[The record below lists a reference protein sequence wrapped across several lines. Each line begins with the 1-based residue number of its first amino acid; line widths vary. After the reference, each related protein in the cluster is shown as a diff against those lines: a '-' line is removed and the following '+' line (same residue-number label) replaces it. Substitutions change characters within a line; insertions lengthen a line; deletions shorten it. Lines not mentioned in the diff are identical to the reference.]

1 MPVIYKYFDHLKF
14 LHDDFSERQARNPQ
28 YSLRAM
34 ADRLRLNS
42 GTIVR
47 IMNGQRNISTNLLP
61 EFTAYLALRQKEAE
75 YFKLLV
81 NFCQAKTEKIRNE
94 SYSALVDL
102 RNGRTKIV
110 GEECHS
116 FYDDWYFTAIRELL
130 RIYTFNGDV
139 KELSRMLNPP
149 ISCHEA
155 RRALDLL
162 RNLGLLDACE
172 AGFIVREQSI
182 STGEKWQGSAIKRF
196 QQITL
201 SKALEALERFPKEER
216 DFSTMTMCYSQ
227 DGFHKVKELLKRT
240 REELSRI
247 EDADMGKNKVYQI
260 NVQIFPLSEA
270 VQEGVQ

>member
-1 MPVIYKYFDHLKF
+1 
-14 LHDDFSERQARNPQ
+14 
-28 YSLRAM
+28 M
-34 ADRLRLNS
+34 ADRLGLNS

-47 IMNGQRNISTNLLP
+47 IMNGQRNISTKLLP
-61 EFTAYLALRQKEAE
+61 LFTVYLTLRQKEAE
-75 YFKLLV
+75 YFKHLV

-94 SYSALVDL
+94 SYSVMVDL

-130 RIYTFNGDV
+130 RIYQFNGDV
-139 KELSRMLNPP
+139 RELSRMLNPP
-149 ISCHEA
+149 VSCHEA

-162 RNLGLLDACE
+162 KNLGLLDTCQT
-172 AGFIVREQSI
+172 GYVVREQSI

-201 SKALEALERFPKEER
+201 NKALEALERFPKEER
-216 DFSTMTMCYSQ
+216 DFSTMTMCYSPE
-227 DGFHKVKELLKRT
+227 GFRKVRELLKRT

-247 EDADMGKNKVYQI
+247 EDADIGENKVYQI
-260 NVQIFPLSEA
+260 NFQIFPLSEA
-270 VQEGVQ
+270 VKAGVQ